1 MGQTPL
7 GTLSPSADY
16 GFSDDFQEL
25 LPLWRLRWGA
35 FIWLGVRR
43 RGSGLRS
50 GSEPGTRITHPC
62 PSQE

>member
-16 GFSDDFQEL
+16 WFSDDFQEL

-35 FIWLGVRR
+35 FIWMGIRCRVSGVGCRVLGR
-43 RGSGLRS
+43 
-50 GSEPGTRITHPC
+50 P
-62 PSQE
+62 